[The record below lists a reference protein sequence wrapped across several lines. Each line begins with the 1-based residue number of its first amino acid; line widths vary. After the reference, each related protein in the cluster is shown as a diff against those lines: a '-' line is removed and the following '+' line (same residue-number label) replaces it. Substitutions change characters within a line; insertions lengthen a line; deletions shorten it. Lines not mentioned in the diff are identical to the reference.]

1 MTIVAGGRVIR
12 LGAAPSTA
20 GSRSAAYRTTG
31 KSRILPGRPGSG
43 PGAVFSARVGPG
55 APVELTTM
63 ETATIEEV
71 VVPAGHTGRV
81 NRFVVTSNGPLSG
94 TVRAGGAKNSVLKL
108 MAACLLAEGRHVL
121 TNVPRITDVDIMG
134 ELLGA
139 MGVDVRRGETPD
151 QLVVTTPADV
161 VPEAP
166 YELVE
171 KMRAS
176 VVVLAPS

>member
-1 MTIVAGGRVIR
+1 MD
-12 LGAAPSTA
+12 
-20 GSRSAAYRTTG
+20 
-31 KSRILPGRPGSG
+31 
-43 PGAVFSARVGPG
+43 
-55 APVELTTM
+55 
-63 ETATIEEV
+63 
-71 VVPAGHTGRV
+71 
-81 NRFVVTSNGPLSG
+81 RFVVTPNGPLSG

-139 MGVDVRRGETPD
+139 MGVDVRRGDTPD
-151 QLVVTTPADV
+151 ELVVTTPADV

-176 VVVLAPS
+176 VVVLGPLLARCGWARVSLPGGDDFGPRPIDMHLRALESMGASFESSHGYVEGRVESTVASGRRGWWATGWCSSTPATPAPTTC